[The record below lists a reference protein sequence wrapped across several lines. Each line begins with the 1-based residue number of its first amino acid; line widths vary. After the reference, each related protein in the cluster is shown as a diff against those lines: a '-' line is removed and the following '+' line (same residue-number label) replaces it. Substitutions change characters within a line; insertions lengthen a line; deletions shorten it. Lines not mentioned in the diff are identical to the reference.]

1 MILFLFIV
9 FLGAQYF
16 ATRHSTQ
23 VLYSTLSRILP
34 HPLPFIVIAI
44 LFFPGTLIHEL
55 AHFFAAIVLMLQV
68 RGLHLF
74 PSWTH
79 NHLELGH
86 VSYVKADFFRGF
98 LVGIAPLP
106 VSLLSLWVAYEWL
119 VVRGGASWQWILFF
133 YITFTIT
140 SSMFASP
147 SDLTDGA
154 AFLVFLVVVGI
165 VMYFFSLDI
174 RPVLEYLVNGQ
185 GVLGPFFTVMTLFL
199 GFSLAIHLAIIL
211 LLRFVVLRFFLRR

>member
-1 MILFLFIV
+1 MILFLFV
-9 FLGAQYF
+9 VLLVAQYF
-16 ATRHSTQ
+16 TSRHSTQ
-23 VLYSTLSRILP
+23 ALYITLSRILP

-68 RGLHLF
+68 RGLHLL

-86 VSYVKADFFRGF
+86 VKYVKADFFRGF

-106 VSLLSLWVAYEWL
+106 VSLISLWAAYEWL
-119 VVRGGASWQWILFF
+119 IVRGGENWQWVLFF

-140 SSMFASP
+140 ASMFASP

-165 VMYFFSLDI
+165 VLYFFSLDI
-174 RPVLEYLVNGQ
+174 RPAFDYLLAGQ
-185 GVLGPFFTVMTLFL
+185 GVFGPFFTVMTLFL
-199 GFSLAIHLAIIL
+199 GISLAIHLVIIF
-211 LLRFVVLRFFLRR
+211 LLRVVVLRFFLRR